1 MPLCLTLRKK
11 PTLFSGGRDWHK
23 RVMTGLIATILSVA
37 VLAAF
42 ALLAGGAYLLIKRK
56 DGKQGV
62 LMLVAAAVL
71 FANVLIW
78 TV

>member
-1 MPLCLTLRKK
+1 
-11 PTLFSGGRDWHK
+11 
-23 RVMTGLIATILSVA
+23 MTGFAATLLSIA
-37 VLAAF
+37 VLATF

-56 DGKQGV
+56 EGKKGV

-71 FANVLIW
+71 FGNVLVW